1 MAVRKIFDE
10 EIKKLQEAL
19 LKMGSIV
26 EEMLYQAI
34 ESLAKQDVKLADEVI
49 KKDDE
54 VDELNIKIEEKCINL
69 IALQQPMARDLR
81 FITAAL
87 KIITDV
93 ERIGDHCV
101 DIAKFGKQ
109 IMSEP
114 LFKPL
119 VDIPKMVDL
128 VRKMLRDALQAFVK
142 KDVEKIK
149 QIVQDDDEIDH
160 LHKYLFNELV
170 TFMEQDA
177 KLVKQAVYL
186 LLITRYLER
195 IADHT
200 TNICERIYYMET
212 GEIKELHI

>member
-1 MAVRKIFDE
+1 MAIRKIFDE

-34 ESLAKQDVKLADEVI
+34 ESLVKQDVKLADEVI
-49 KKDDE
+49 KKDDK

-81 FITAAL
+81 FIAAVL

-109 IMSEP
+109 IMDEP

-119 VDIPKMVDL
+119 VDIPKMADL
-128 VRKMLRDALQAFVK
+128 VRKMLRDALQAFVQR
-142 KDVEKIK
+142 DPEKIK
-149 QIVQDDDEIDH
+149 QIVLDDDEIDH

-170 TFMEQDA
+170 DFMERDA

-186 LLITRYLER
+186 LLMTRYLER

>member
-1 MAVRKIFDE
+1 MAIRKIFDE

-19 LKMGSIV
+19 LKMGNLV
-26 EEMLYQAI
+26 EEMLYKAI
-34 ESLAKQDVKLADEVI
+34 EALAKRDVKLADEVI

-81 FITAAL
+81 FITAVL

-109 IMSEP
+109 IMDKP

-119 VDIPKMVDL
+119 VDIPKMADL
-128 VRKMLRDALQAFVK
+128 VRKMLRDALQAFVQR
-142 KDVEKIK
+142 DPEKIK

-170 TFMEQDA
+170 DFMERDA

-186 LLITRYLER
+186 LLMTRYLER

>member
-1 MAVRKIFDE
+1 MAIRKIFDE

-19 LKMGSIV
+19 LKMGNLV
-26 EEMLYQAI
+26 EEMLYKAI
-34 ESLAKQDVKLADEVI
+34 EALAKRDVKLADEVI

-54 VDELNIKIEEKCINL
+54 VDQLNIKIEEKCINL

-81 FITAAL
+81 FITAVL

-109 IMSEP
+109 IMDEP

-119 VDIPKMVDL
+119 VDIPKMADL
-128 VRKMLRDALQAFVK
+128 VRKMLRDALQAFVQRDLK
-142 KDVEKIK
+142 KIK

-170 TFMEQDA
+170 AFMEQDA
-177 KLVKQAVYL
+177 KLVKQTVYL